1 MISLHEI
8 GIFYNPQASIQQT
21 FTFYFIWINKMVS
34 EIKEFFVIFCKNIAE
49 Y

>member
-34 EIKEFFVIFCKNIAE
+34 EIKEFFVILYKNKTK